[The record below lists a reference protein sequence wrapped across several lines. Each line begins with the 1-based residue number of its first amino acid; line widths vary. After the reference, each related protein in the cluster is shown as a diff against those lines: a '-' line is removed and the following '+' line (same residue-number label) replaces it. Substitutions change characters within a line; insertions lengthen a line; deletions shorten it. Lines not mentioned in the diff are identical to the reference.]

1 MERQMI
7 WAPIVGIIGDV
18 LDKVIPDNNAKA
30 KAKADIEKALID
42 NASKINLAQAETNK
56 IEASHRSI
64 WVAGWRPFLGWVA
77 GFGFAWVFVIAPVA
91 QWVCALLGIH
101 IVLPVLHTDVMM
113 ELTIALLGL
122 SGLRSWEKSK
132 GLTK

>member
-1 MERQMI
+1 MI

-101 IVLPVLHTDVMM
+101 IILPVLHTDVMM

>member
-1 MERQMI
+1 MI

-101 IVLPVLHTDVMM
+101 VVLPVLHTDVMM

>member
-7 WAPIVGIIGDV
+7 WSPIIGIIGDV

-113 ELTIALLGL
+113 ELTVALLGL

>member
-1 MERQMI
+1 MI
-7 WAPIVGIIGDV
+7 WSPIIGIIGDV

>member
-1 MERQMI
+1 MI
-7 WAPIVGIIGDV
+7 WAPIIGIIGDV

>member
-1 MERQMI
+1 MI

-77 GFGFAWVFVIAPVA
+77 GFGFAWVFVVSPVA

-101 IVLPVLHTDVMM
+101 VVLPVLHTDVMM
-113 ELTIALLGL
+113 ELTVALLGL

>member
-1 MERQMI
+1 MI

>member
-1 MERQMI
+1 MI
-7 WAPIVGIIGDV
+7 WAPVIGIIGDV
-18 LDKVIPDNNAKA
+18 LDKVIPDNNAKQ

>member
-1 MERQMI
+1 MI
-7 WAPIVGIIGDV
+7 WSPIIGIIGDV

-77 GFGFAWVFVIAPVA
+77 GFGFAWVFVISPVA